1 MMLTRDSICLEL
13 VKTLMRLFVCSA
25 GTILLFVAT
34 GAFLC
39 YQAMPV
45 DLEPLNDPVF
55 HVPLPRLFWIV
66 CGVGMVV
73 GMICLM
79 THKTKVQLTLV
90 ALCALTF
97 LGCRTWVSLSGI
109 SLGFAG
115 YLAGL
120 GRVFGIGGGNMEK
133 ILCAASVYL
142 LAGCI
147 ASLFLKRKI
156 EVNNG
161 IARAGKSNGAK

>member
-1 MMLTRDSICLEL
+1 MNNLT
-13 VKTLMRLFVCSA
+13 RLFVCSA
-25 GTILLFVAT
+25 GTILLFGAT
-34 GAFLC
+34 ALVLC
-39 YQAMPV
+39 NRSLPV
-45 DLEPLNDPVF
+45 DMEPLNDPIF

-66 CGVGMVV
+66 CGVGMVA

-109 SLGFAG
+109 SSGFAG
-115 YLAGL
+115 YLGGL
-120 GRVFGIGGGNMEK
+120 GRVFGIEGGNTEI

-147 ASLFLKRKI
+147 ALFFLERKRA
-156 EVNNG
+156 VNSG
-161 IARAGKSNGAK
+161 IAGAGKAIVAK